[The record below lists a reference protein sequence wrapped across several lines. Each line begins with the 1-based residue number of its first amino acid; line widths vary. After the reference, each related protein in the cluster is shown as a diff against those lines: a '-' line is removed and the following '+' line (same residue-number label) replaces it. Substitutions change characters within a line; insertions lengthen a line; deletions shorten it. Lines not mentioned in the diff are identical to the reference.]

1 MALPCFFDIKN
12 AQTLP
17 SNLHQ
22 KNGDASFTG
31 YFNNICVFFPG
42 RRLKLN
48 KIDTQGLKRRKNGHG
63 LTWWFQL

>member
-48 KIDTQGLKRRKNGHG
+48 KIDTQG
-63 LTWWFQL
+63 